1 MDVEHENEEEKLFY
15 KYEKGL
21 LAVHKN
27 SVKSTITGGI
37 FYLVF
42 FFLDK
47 VPTWSPDSLVSN
59 INSN

>member
-1 MDVEHENEEEKLFY
+1 VDAEHENEEEKLFY

-37 FYLVF
+37 F
-42 FFLDK
+42 
-47 VPTWSPDSLVSN
+47 
-59 INSN
+59 